1 MLPVCKIRDRSR
13 NVFYMVNLQKELEK
27 STVYFSADT
36 RIHAKTFSN
45 VVMFLTH
52 EKTFSNVVM
61 FLTHG
66 ETFSNV
72 VMFLTHGETLDNL
85 QT

>member
-1 MLPVCKIRDRSR
+1 MLPVCKIKDRSR

-36 RIHAKTFSN
+36 RIHANTFSNVVMFLIHAKTFSN

-52 EKTFSNVVM
+52 AKTFSNVVM

-66 ETFSNV
+66 ETP
-72 VMFLTHGETLDNL
+72 
-85 QT
+85 